1 MKETENPS
9 GTEDLSTSSEVSYDS
24 VNEELQ
30 EYGKTHDVIRI
41 LIYLCDDVVVSQ

>member
-9 GTEDLSTSSEVSYDS
+9 GTEDLDTSSEVSDDS

-30 EYGKTHDVIRI
+30 KYGKTHDVIRI
-41 LIYLCDDVVVSQ
+41 LIELCDVLVVSQ